1 MRIGK
6 GAGMTEKEFTRFVEE
21 TKGIVL
27 SAVRR
32 YLSPDLHHAIDDV
45 VQESY
50 LRIYR
55 NLHKTHFAEPASRNN
70 WIYTIAKNESLR
82 MAERSSR
89 ESLKVK
95 KFVAS
100 RDPDDGLVV
109 ESMTEEIMII
119 REVISGLP
127 EKYRIVF
134 ELLVMGFSEKQ
145 ISEKLD
151 LKKGTIKSRIHRG
164 RELINRTLSE
174 RGVRY
179 EYE

>member
-1 MRIGK
+1 
-6 GAGMTEKEFTRFVEE
+6 MTEKEFTRFVEE

-32 YLSPDLHHAIDDV
+32 YLSCDLDHAIDDV
-45 VQESY
+45 VQEAY

-55 NLHKTHFAEPASRNN
+55 NLHKINFTEESSRNN

-82 MAERSSR
+82 MVEKSNRDSV
-89 ESLKVK
+89 KVK
-95 KFVAS
+95 KFI
-100 RDPDDGLVV
+100 
-109 ESMTEEIMII
+109 ESMEPGSEKVMDAMTEEIIII

-127 EKYRIVF
+127 EKYRMVF
-134 ELLVMGFSEKQ
+134 ELLVLGFSEKQ
-145 ISEKLD
+145 ISEKLA

-174 RGVRY
+174 RGVSY
-179 EYE
+179 EFE